1 MARSATLLVAV
12 FLFCAGST
20 FAQDREGPSPF
31 FECPYINYFD
41 DGCPQLEEGQRR
53 VQPQVEGEPEQ
64 RELEGEPET
73 DHEWSDD
80 APERLLPLFPKE
92 SLAPDTPALFRM
104 LLISPTLETARRYV
118 RWYERRM
125 SRIRAAQAL
134 VDLAGRELLAERAAR
149 E

>member
-1 MARSATLLVAV
+1 MARTAYLLIAV

-20 FAQDREGPSPF
+20 CAQDREGPSPF

-41 DGCPQLEEGQRR
+41 DGCPQLEEEQRR
-53 VQPQVEGEPEQ
+53 LQPQVEGEPEQ
-64 RELEGEPET
+64 REMERERPG
-73 DHEWSDD
+73 DHEWPDE

-92 SLAPDTPALFRM
+92 SLAPDTPALYRM